1 MNMYNTL
8 IDNTDWWY
16 SSINDVHDNKLRH
29 EYFYAY
35 LSCIEEFT
43 NEVE

>member
-1 MNMYNTL
+1 MNMYNEL

-16 SSINDVHDNKLRH
+16 SHINDVHDNKLKH

-35 LSCIEEFT
+35 LSCIEEFA